1 MLTQC
6 RLALRK
12 SPVTGGQHE
21 KGKINKQEYKKKT
34 MFVRKEPTTKKK
46 VTRDMTMKKN
56 PSDRY

>member
-6 RLALRK
+6 RFALRK

-34 MFVRKEPTTKKK
+34 MFVQYVKTHNEEESHRGHDHEEE
-46 VTRDMTMKKN
+46 
-56 PSDRY
+56 S